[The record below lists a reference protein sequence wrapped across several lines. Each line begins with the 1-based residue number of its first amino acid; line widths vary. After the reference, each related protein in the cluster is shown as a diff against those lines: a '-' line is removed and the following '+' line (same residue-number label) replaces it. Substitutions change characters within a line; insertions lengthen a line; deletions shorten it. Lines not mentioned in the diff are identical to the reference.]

1 MPRTDPVSRLLYRLN
16 TRTAGSC
23 STMVK
28 RERPVQVTVGDANLR
43 PKTPKKGVDWMYV
56 GGKVQRAESVMIN
69 GTKYTDPREPSLPR
83 RKIESNFF
91 LTINTNLSPDPEHE
105 DDCVFALR
113 KTLEQLRKPATLCSI
128 LKFGPVDAVPYA
140 SDKYADVI
148 ESVEWKGE
156 CEFGPSLGRLH
167 AHVWVTFNHYS
178 QIQFNSSMLQHKA
191 REFYNEHVKTL
202 PKECH
207 IRKLPYVHVKLLPQ
221 SDWATIMRQY
231 IHKAMTSPPE

>member
-1 MPRTDPVSRLLYRLN
+1 
-16 TRTAGSC
+16 
-23 STMVK
+23 MVK
-28 RERPVQVTVGDANLR
+28 RERPIDTRVTVADAKLK
-43 PKTPKKGVDWMYV
+43 PTSAKKSLHWQYV
-56 GGKVQRAESVMIN
+56 GGKIKRAPSTMIN
-69 GTKYTDPREPSLPR
+69 GTHYSDPREGSDVPR